1 MSEAPNTSSTPR
13 FSAVWIIPLAA
24 ALIGAWLVYSNL
36 ASRGPTITLRLADAE
51 GISAGKTAVKTR
63 NVQVGMVDNVALSED
78 LSHTLLTV
86 HMEAGTERM
95 LTKNTQFWVVKPR
108 VGREGISGLT
118 TVLSGVYIELVP
130 GEGGSAEDT
139 YTVNDS
145 SPPEETGDGLFLQL
159 VSKAGSDIDTGDPVN
174 FRSLRVGRVVATEFD
189 PVEKIFHHRLFI
201 EKPYDVL
208 VTQNCR
214 FWQVSGLGFRLD
226 TQGFEAR
233 VGSLESFLGGGVA
246 FAVPDTNMS
255 AGEQASDGDTFTLY
269 DDEESARRALYSL
282 TLDYVL
288 LVDGSVRGLRS
299 GAPVEFRGVRVGT
312 VEEVAWGF
320 GYEGPQSI
328 REEPVPVLIRFEPQ
342 RLARRTQ
349 VEMTQW
355 QREIADMV
363 DNGLRASLKPGN
375 LLTGALFVDLEF
387 YPDAPVAVSLGNY
400 RSVPVFPSVES
411 QTGGLRKIEMQLSQL
426 LDTLN
431 GLPFDATAN
440 RLNASLD
447 SVTRASQKL
456 EDVLSDPSLNQVP
469 QETLNTMTAFQQALK
484 GWRAGEEGEEGEAY
498 ARVQESLQKLNQLL
512 DAAAPVIELLNERP
526 NALIFQGSPIPDPQP
541 RATR

>member
-1 MSEAPNTSSTPR
+1 MSEVRNTSSTPR
-13 FSAVWIIPLAA
+13 YSAVWIIPLAA
-24 ALIGAWLVYSNL
+24 MLIGAWLVYSNL
-36 ASRGPTITLRLADAE
+36 ASRGPTITLKLADAE

-63 NVQVGMVDNVALSED
+63 NVQVGTVDSVALSED

-95 LTKNTQFWVVKPR
+95 LTSSTQFWVVKPR

-130 GEGGSAEDT
+130 GEGGAAADT

-226 TQGFEAR
+226 TQGFEAHI
-233 VGSLESFLGGGVA
+233 GSLESFLGGGVA
-246 FAVPDTNMS
+246 FAVPDPTMS
-255 AGEQASDGDTFTLY
+255 AGEQARDGDTFTLY
-269 DDEESARRALYSL
+269 DDEDSARRALYSL

-288 LVDGSVRGLRS
+288 LVEGTVRGLRP

-312 VEEVAWGF
+312 VEKVAWGF
-320 GYEGPQSI
+320 GYEGPHSI

-349 VEMTQW
+349 VEMDQW
-355 QREIADMV
+355 QREVADMI

-375 LLTGALFVDLEF
+375 LLTGSLYVDLDF
-387 YPDAPVAVSLGNY
+387 YPDKPVAASLGRY
-400 RSVPVFPSVES
+400 RSIPVFPSIES
-411 QTGGLRKIEMQLSQL
+411 RTGGLRKIEAQLNEL
-426 LDTLN
+426 LTTLN
-431 GLPFDATAN
+431 GLPFEATAN
-440 RLNASLD
+440 NMNTSIE

-456 EDVLSDPSLNQVP
+456 EDVLSDPSLSQVS
-469 QETLNTMTAFQQALK
+469 QEALNTMAALQDALK
-484 GWRAGEEGEEGEAY
+484 GWQGGQEGEAY
-498 ARVQESLQKLNQLL
+498 ARVQETLQKLNQLM
-512 DAAAPVIELLNERP
+512 DDAAPVIETLNARP